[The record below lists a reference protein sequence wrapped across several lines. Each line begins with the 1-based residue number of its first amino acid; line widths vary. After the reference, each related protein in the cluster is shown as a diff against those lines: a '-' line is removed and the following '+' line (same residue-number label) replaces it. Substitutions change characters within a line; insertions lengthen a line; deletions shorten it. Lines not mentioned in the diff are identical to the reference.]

1 MDQKGHT
8 MDQKGLK
15 VHEKGKKSSCWA
27 KNNCY
32 LAELWGIPPLNGKS
46 FRQKK
51 LSLSIEVQF
60 TSDLSDPPF
69 TLSLPPKIE
78 DWAAAKGLGRE
89 ARGVQVDSL

>member
-8 MDQKGLK
+8 MDQKWLR
-15 VHEKGKKSSCWA
+15 VYEKGQKLSCWT

-32 LAELWGIPPLNGKS
+32 LAELWGISPLNRKP

-60 TSDLSDPPF
+60 TSDL
-69 TLSLPPKIE
+69 
-78 DWAAAKGLGRE
+78 
-89 ARGVQVDSL
+89 